1 MAAASTP
8 SRMPFQF
15 TLLREGRQMFIGFAR
30 QRNNF
35 NSRSSAR
42 GDRWGRWEADCC
54 GRYFNSRSS
63 ARGDVNQAGVPYS
76 ADFNSRSSARG
87 DGRRARGGR
96 QRTDFNSR
104 SSARGDGFALKSL
117 THTTYFNSRSSA
129 RGDTMGILGAMHGKF
144 QFTLLREGRRHVSH
158 PFLYISG
165 ISIHAPPR
173 GATSRCAGNCK
184 ATYFN
189 SRSSAR
195 GDNTSRSTRRK
206 FFYFNSRSSARG
218 DLPEALV
225 MYRGIIS
232 IHAPPR
238 GATPIPSH
246 AREVL
251 HFNSRSSARGD
262 SLLQKPSPVIRISI
276 HAPPR
281 GATRERTKGVIQE
294 LFQFTLLREGR
305 LPHGHVVPPGTQ
317 FQFTPLREGRRA
329 QMDEHAGNQA
339 ISIHAPPRGATIK
352 PSRTKRKPWKFQFTP
367 LREGRRLAADMASFY
382 NLISIHAPPRGA
394 TLTIDDISTA
404 SIFQFTPLREGRRG
418 LSSPICQNCTPF
430 QFTPLREGRRRWR
443 RNEVS
448 ARRISIHAP
457 PRGAT
462 VAALTEDGDELISIH
477 APPRGATFV
486 GRQGFER

>member
-173 GATSRCAGNCK
+173 GATGDDGQQIAVVDISIHAPPRGATSRCAGNCK

-195 GDNTSRSTRRK
+195 GDNTCLLYTSK

-367 LREGRRLAADMASFY
+367 LREGRR
-382 NLISIHAPPRGA
+382 
-394 TLTIDDISTA
+394 
-404 SIFQFTPLREGRRG
+404 
-418 LSSPICQNCTPF
+418 
-430 QFTPLREGRRRWR
+430 
-443 RNEVS
+443 
-448 ARRISIHAP
+448 
-457 PRGAT
+457 
-462 VAALTEDGDELISIH
+462 
-477 APPRGATFV
+477 
-486 GRQGFER
+486 